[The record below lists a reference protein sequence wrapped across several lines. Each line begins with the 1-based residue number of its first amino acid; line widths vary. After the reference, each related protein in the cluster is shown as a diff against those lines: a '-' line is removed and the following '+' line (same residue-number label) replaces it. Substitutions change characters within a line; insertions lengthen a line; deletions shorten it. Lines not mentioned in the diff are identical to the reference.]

1 MDELRS
7 TEGGG
12 TTMSSKIV
20 RYGGGFIGLCLL
32 AIVLGAIFGPK
43 HADQPHRDEDS
54 AANAPVDYDRPLETV
69 RGTLVCP
76 FSLVFDNREGRGLQ
90 AAMKS
95 RLSTFSRLEEAQKA
109 GCDEWRAGIPI
120 SLSQKAIADA
130 KQLQGAHNCGMV
142 EYDANLIFM
151 CELKNQAVVARQ
163 APPTATAAAPSA
175 AQWMPPAPSA
185 GAPWQHLKWG
195 APARLAGALR
205 WDEFDDCCYYG
216 QAKHSRY
223 LLLELDEPFILDPD
237 KLYVPD
243 ATQVQRLQVSTEN
256 LPSNSIRPG
265 RAVVLC
271 QRIDPGETGH
281 YAQPIYCGGATLA
294 GNAK

>member
-1 MDELRS
+1 
-7 TEGGG
+7 
-12 TTMSSKIV
+12 MSSKIV

-32 AIVLGAIFGPK
+32 AIMLVAIFGPK
-43 HADQPHRDEDS
+43 HADQPHRGVDS

-90 AAMKS
+90 AAVKS

-120 SLSQKAIADA
+120 NLSQKAIADA
-130 KQLQGAHNCGMV
+130 KQLQASHNCGMV

-151 CELKNQAVVARQ
+151 CELKNQAVVAQ
-163 APPTATAAAPSA
+163 QDPPTATAV
-175 AQWMPPAPSA
+175 AQWMPSAPST
-185 GAPWQHLKWG
+185 GDRWQHIKWG
-195 APARLAGALR
+195 ASARLAGTLS
-205 WDEFDDCCYYG
+205 WGEFDDCCYHG

-223 LLLELDEPFILDPD
+223 LLLELDKPFILDSD
-237 KLYVPD
+237 KLYVSD
-243 ATQVQRLQVSTEN
+243 ATEVQRLQVSTEN
-256 LPSNSIRPG
+256 LPFDSIQPG
-265 RAVVLC
+265 RVVVFC
-271 QRIDPGETGH
+271 QQIDPGDTGH